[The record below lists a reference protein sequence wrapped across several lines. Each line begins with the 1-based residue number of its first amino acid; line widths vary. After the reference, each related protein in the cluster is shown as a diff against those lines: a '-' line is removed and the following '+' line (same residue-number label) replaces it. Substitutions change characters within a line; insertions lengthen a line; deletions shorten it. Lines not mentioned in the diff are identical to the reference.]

1 MWRYINKLLINVKLI
16 RVLTYFCIS
25 LANFVRLYS
34 HRIFENSFRSFT
46 PITFIIVI
54 GVYWNKQKSS
64 LQRRYMFARTVSYIM
79 RIKWIARW
87 SRTKAVTC
95 RYFSLS
101 LSLLFLVLSS
111 LSRSFRMIFDQ
122 TFSLSDWPN
131 FRLLNT
137 FVKKVGYPSKY
148 GYSTFGYSRFSFTIF
163 VIFAKIIRMTNSVRK
178 WLIVSITNYI

>member
-101 LSLLFLVLSS
+101 LSLS
-111 LSRSFRMIFDQ
+111 LISRSFLALSFFPYDFRSNV
-122 TFSLSDWPN
+122 FS
-131 FRLLNT
+131 FRLT
-137 FVKKVGYPSKY
+137 QFQIAKHFRKE
-148 GYSTFGYSRFSFTIF
+148 SRLSFKIWIF
-163 VIFAKIIRMTNSVRK
+163 NVRIFAFFVYDIRDFCE
-178 WLIVSITNYI
+178 NYTYDQFCSKVTYC